1 MINWSDIGIVLSSR
15 KHGEKYKIIDVFT
28 QTHGK
33 ISAMFSLSKASSFS
47 IFSNVNVDYS
57 SKTDTSLGFWK
68 LKSENQNWIFLIN
81 SFKHIQICQSI
92 AFILNKVLPQGV
104 PHETLFNVVKYISY
118 NLKNFSEDDIITIY
132 AYFEFVLLREI
143 GFEIENNFHIEKT
156 QSVENQISN
165 LLSNK
170 LFSENIT
177 QNLVHNSE
185 IIETHLLNIDNYYR
199 SSIIETLHSP
209 SFCERPSNS
218 KNSVV

>member
-15 KHGEKYKIIDVFT
+15 KHGEKYKIVDVFT
-28 QTHGK
+28 QAHGK

-57 SKTDTSLGFWK
+57 SKTDNSLGFWK

-118 NLKNFSEDDIITIY
+118 NLKNFSDDEILTIY
-132 AYFEFVLLREI
+132 AYFEFILLREI

-199 SSIIETLHSP
+199 SSIIKTLYSTV
-209 SFCERPSNS
+209 FAKGLQIQRTR
-218 KNSVV
+218 